1 MTARSQKESMF
12 LVIAGKPMEE
22 IQAEKRE
29 QWELMTI
36 EEHVQFYMN
45 QDMDKKT
52 AMKMV
57 AKDRGV
63 SKRDI
68 L

>member
-1 MTARSQKESMF
+1 
-12 LVIAGKPMEE
+12 MEE
-22 IQAEKRE
+22 IQSEKRE

-45 QDMDKKT
+45 QDIDKKT

-68 L
+68 YNELIK

>member
-1 MTARSQKESMF
+1 MS
-12 LVIAGKPMEE
+12 
-22 IQAEKRE
+22 
-29 QWELMTI
+29 I

-63 SKRDI
+63 TKRAI
-68 L
+68 YQALLELK

>member
-1 MTARSQKESMF
+1 
-12 LVIAGKPMEE
+12 
-22 IQAEKRE
+22 
-29 QWELMTI
+29 
-36 EEHVQFYMN
+36 MN

-68 L
+68 YNELIK